1 MLDLAKIQLIAQSYS
16 PQELFAALVWQRQ
29 FNEFDGEEVITDLA
43 NHPSLWASF
52 LFTKPIFAPDEDGLS
67 FGGVIDTLVAMANYR
82 PMPETS
88 IIHFIP
94 YPADT
99 LYILTENQD
108 TTVSQLMD
116 LGKKWRADSVD
127 VSDST
132 NEDYSYNWRLKR
144 GLRAR
149 LAGGLSGEK
158 IRQDC
163 DAVVISYWWD

>member
-1 MLDLAKIQLIAQSYS
+1 MLDLTKIQSIAQSYS

-29 FNEFDGEEVITDLA
+29 FNEFDGEEVITDLSHHS
-43 NHPSLWASF
+43 NLWLSF
-52 LFTKPIFAPDEDGLS
+52 LFTKPIFAPDESGLS
-67 FGGVIDTLVAMANYR
+67 FNGLIDTLLAMANYR

-88 IIHFIP
+88 IIHFVA

-108 TTVSQLMD
+108 TTVSQLLD

-127 VSDST
+127 VCDGT
-132 NEDYSYNWRLKR
+132 NEEY
-144 GLRAR
+144 GLRLQRR
-149 LAGGLSGEK
+149 LRTRLSGSLYGETVK
-158 IRQDC
+158 SDR

>member
-1 MLDLAKIQLIAQSYS
+1 MLDLTKIQSIAQSYS

-29 FNEFDGEEVITDLA
+29 FNEFDGEEVITDLFQHS
-43 NHPSLWASF
+43 NLWASF
-52 LFTKPIFAPDEDGLS
+52 LFTKPIFAPDESGLS
-67 FGGVIDTLVAMANYR
+67 FNGLIDTLLAMANYR

-88 IIHFIP
+88 IIHFVA

-108 TTVSQLMD
+108 TTVSQLLD

-127 VSDST
+127 VCDGT
-132 NEDYSYNWRLKR
+132 NEEY
-144 GLRAR
+144 GLRLQRR
-149 LAGGLSGEK
+149 LRNRLEGSLYGETVK
-158 IRQDC
+158 RDR

>member
-1 MLDLAKIQLIAQSYS
+1 MLDLTKIQLIAHSYS

-29 FNEFDGEEVITDLA
+29 FNEFDGEEVITDLSQ
-43 NHPSLWASF
+43 HPSLWASF
-52 LFTKPIFAPDEDGLS
+52 LFTKPIFAPDENGLS
-67 FGGVIDTLVAMANYR
+67 FGGVIDTLLAMANYR

-108 TTVSQLMD
+108 TTVSQLLD
-116 LGKKWRADSVD
+116 LGKKWRADSVE
-127 VSDST
+127 VSDGS
-132 NEDYSYNWRLKR
+132 NEEYGLRLKR
-144 GLRAR
+144 RLRAR
-149 LAGGLSGEK
+149 LEGALWGK
-158 IRQDC
+158 NVQQDC

>member
-1 MLDLAKIQLIAQSYS
+1 M
-16 PQELFAALVWQRQ
+16 
-29 FNEFDGEEVITDLA
+29 ITDLV

-52 LFTKPIFAPDEDGLS
+52 LFTKPIFAPDENGLS
-67 FGGVIDTLVAMANYR
+67 FGGVIDTLLAMANYL

-99 LYILTENQD
+99 LYILAENQD

-127 VSDST
+127 VSDGSS
-132 NEDYSYNWRLKR
+132 EEYSWRLKR
-144 GLRAR
+144 RLRAR
-149 LAGGLSGEK
+149 LEGGLYGEDVE
-158 IRQDC
+158 RDH